1 MKKTIKLSQLVEA
14 LNNTTEFTSYID
26 FSQEATDR
34 SGKIQGLLVIK
45 AETAVGQYWY
55 NAFFDFDPECEDAAE
70 AFELDEEQDFIDGLW
85 GLEDDDLNKIDVID
99 EDGEPVDRFEFP
111 ESFPRAARKPD
122 FEKLKND
129 LEASK

>member
-1 MKKTIKLSQLVEA
+1 MKRTVKLNELAKE
-14 LNNTTEFTSYID
+14 LNNGETKFISYID

-34 SGKIQGLLVIK
+34 SGKIQGLLVVK
-45 AETAVGQYWY
+45 AETAVGCYWY
-55 NAFFDFDPECEDAAE
+55 NAFFNFDPECEDVEE
-70 AFELDEEQDFIDGLW
+70 AFELDEKQDFIDGLW

-129 LEASK
+129 LEAR

>member
-45 AETAVGQYWY
+45 AQTELGQFWY
-55 NAFFDFDPECEDAAE
+55 NAFFNFDPECEDAAE
-70 AFELDEEQDFIDGLW
+70 AFDLDEEQDFIDGLW
-85 GLEDDDLNKIDVID
+85 GLEDENLNQIIVVDD
-99 EDGEPVDRFEFP
+99 EGQRVDMYEIPEGFP
-111 ESFPRAARKPD
+111 KAAHTPD

-129 LEASK
+129 LEAR